1 MKKSIVYLGIALL
14 GFGTLANGA
23 NNGNLTASK
32 TEVSVYAKYYATPL
46 CVAISKGEIDVVK
59 KFIEYGAD
67 INETTNGLTPLMYAA
82 RYNQVEIIKLL
93 LEKGA
98 NLKVKDERGFTA
110 LNHAENSKA
119 TEAVEL
125 LKNYS
130 RK

>member
-14 GFGTLANGA
+14 GFGTLAS
-23 NNGNLTASK
+23 ASPATK
-32 TEVSVYAKYYATPL
+32 TTSTEVNVYAKYYATPL
-46 CVAISKGEIDVVK
+46 CVAISKGEVDVVK

-82 RYNQVEIIKLL
+82 RYNQVEIIELL
-93 LEKGA
+93 LAKGA
-98 NLKVKDERGFTA
+98 NIKAKDERGFTA

-119 TEAVEL
+119 TEAIAL

-130 RK
+130 KK

>member
-14 GFGTLANGA
+14 GFGTLANAA
-23 NNGNLTASK
+23 NNENNTTSK

-46 CVAISKGEIDVVK
+46 CVAISKGEVEVVK

-98 NLKVKDERGFTA
+98 NVKTKDERGLTA

-119 TEAVEL
+119 TEAIEL
-125 LKNYS
+125 LKNHA